1 MLKDK
6 IRFSLKKILKNL
18 KILKKNSPNWKKI
31 ISSNK
36 KIYEELKIKSR
47 NGQKILICTSA
58 GGHLLASQFEALMA
72 LGLTRYGAN
81 VEIMLCDKALKACHM
96 TTSNFIDEDTLL
108 NKGQKKL
115 CNSCLD
121 SGKESFEELG
131 LKINYYSNFIS
142 NTEEQ
147 KILNQID
154 KMDFKEMKKFCEDEV
169 PVGEHAYAGILRYY
183 AVGTLDKEK
192 NAKKIFKKFITSAL
206 ITKKVFFNFFSI
218 NKFEKI
224 VLNHAIYVPQGI
236 ICDIAKLF
244 KIKIIAYATAYKKN
258 SFIYSYDDTYH
269 RTMMDE
275 DTKDWENIDFDQNK
289 EKILFEYLNSRKYGS
304 QDMFYYFKN
313 PSFEIESQLKGIG
326 VDLSKPIIGILPNI
340 IWDAQL
346 EYKNNIFEN
355 MVDWIINTLKY
366 LAHRKD
372 IQVVVRSH
380 PGEVYADRVSKQ
392 LVKEVIRETFNEIP
406 KNLKI
411 IDADSDISSYSFA
424 NYCNTLIIYA
434 TKMGIEFSPF
444 GNRIICAGESYIKNK
459 GITLDPNSK
468 EEYYNL
474 LNKLP
479 NIQKPSVQ
487 NIERAK
493 KYAYHYFFRRTFQ
506 IESLDSTPQKWPPF
520 KINEM
525 ALDKIINNND
535 NGLKAVCD
543 CIINNKKFIQDI

>member
-96 TTSNFIDEDTLL
+96 TTSNFIGEDTLL

-154 KMDFKEMKKFCEDEV
+154 NMDFKEMKKFCEDEV
-169 PVGEHAYAGILRYY
+169 SVGEHAYAGILRYY

-192 NAKKIFKKFITSAL
+192 NAKKIFKKFMTSAL

-244 KIKIIAYATAYKKN
+244 KIKIIAYCTAYKKN

-269 RTMMDE
+269 RTMIDE
-275 DTKDWENIDFDQNK
+275 DTKDWENIDFDRNK

-313 PSFEIESQLKGIG
+313 PSFKIESQLKEIG

-340 IWDAQL
+340 I
-346 EYKNNIFEN
+346 
-355 MVDWIINTLKY
+355 
-366 LAHRKD
+366 
-372 IQVVVRSH
+372 
-380 PGEVYADRVSKQ
+380 
-392 LVKEVIRETFNEIP
+392 
-406 KNLKI
+406 
-411 IDADSDISSYSFA
+411 
-424 NYCNTLIIYA
+424 
-434 TKMGIEFSPF
+434 
-444 GNRIICAGESYIKNK
+444 
-459 GITLDPNSK
+459 
-468 EEYYNL
+468 
-474 LNKLP
+474 
-479 NIQKPSVQ
+479 
-487 NIERAK
+487 
-493 KYAYHYFFRRTFQ
+493 
-506 IESLDSTPQKWPPF
+506 
-520 KINEM
+520 
-525 ALDKIINNND
+525 
-535 NGLKAVCD
+535 
-543 CIINNKKFIQDI
+543 